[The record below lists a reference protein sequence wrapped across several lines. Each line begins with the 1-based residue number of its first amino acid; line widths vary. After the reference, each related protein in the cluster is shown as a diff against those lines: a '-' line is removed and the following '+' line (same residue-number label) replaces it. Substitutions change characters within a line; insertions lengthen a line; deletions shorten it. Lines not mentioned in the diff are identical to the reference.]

1 MFIKTS
7 IFKKLLKEAYKND
20 NLSVG
25 HSEKA
30 KVYYIVGGYWF
41 VAIQEQFFPNA
52 EKAALVEL
60 IGDLPRDEYVRI
72 HKNES
77 RQQLVPDEMKILLA
91 EKEPDEYL
99 EETNL
104 LIEEPKFGVISRLLT
119 NGSELTPINEGLYN
133 MIDESA
139 KTSDDMEIVGPYRI
153 EESGKIL
160 LWRNNTSLIG
170 LLPRGWDKDEDL
182 MEQKTILERT
192 FQGKW

>member
-7 IFKKLLKEAYKND
+7 IFKKLLKEANKND

-77 RQQLVPDEMKILLA
+77 Q
-91 EKEPDEYL
+91 
-99 EETNL
+99 
-104 LIEEPKFGVISRLLT
+104 
-119 NGSELTPINEGLYN
+119 
-133 MIDESA
+133 
-139 KTSDDMEIVGPYRI
+139 
-153 EESGKIL
+153 
-160 LWRNNTSLIG
+160 IG
-170 LLPRGWDKDEDL
+170 RAHV
-182 MEQKTILERT
+182 
-192 FQGKW
+192 

>member
-41 VAIQEQFFPNA
+41 VAVQEQFFPNA

-104 LIEEPKFGVISRLLT
+104 LIEEPKFGVISRLQMAL
-119 NGSELTPINEGLYN
+119 N
-133 MIDESA
+133 
-139 KTSDDMEIVGPYRI
+139 
-153 EESGKIL
+153 
-160 LWRNNTSLIG
+160 
-170 LLPRGWDKDEDL
+170 
-182 MEQKTILERT
+182 
-192 FQGKW
+192 

>member
-104 LIEEPKFGVISRLLT
+104 LIEEPKFEVISRLLT

-133 MIDESA
+133 MIDERDRKSTRLNSSHRHTSRMPSSA
-139 KTSDDMEIVGPYRI
+139 
-153 EESGKIL
+153 
-160 LWRNNTSLIG
+160 
-170 LLPRGWDKDEDL
+170 
-182 MEQKTILERT
+182 
-192 FQGKW
+192 

>member
-60 IGDLPRDEYVRI
+60 IGDCHGMNMSEYI
-72 HKNES
+72 KMSH
-77 RQQLVPDEMKILLA
+77 
-91 EKEPDEYL
+91 
-99 EETNL
+99 
-104 LIEEPKFGVISRLLT
+104 
-119 NGSELTPINEGLYN
+119 GSSWYQT
-133 MIDESA
+133 
-139 KTSDDMEIVGPYRI
+139 R
-153 EESGKIL
+153 
-160 LWRNNTSLIG
+160 
-170 LLPRGWDKDEDL
+170 
-182 MEQKTILERT
+182 
-192 FQGKW
+192 

>member
-41 VAIQEQFFPNA
+41 VAVQEQFFPNA

-77 RQQLVPDEMKILLA
+77 RQQLVPDEMKVLF
-91 EKEPDEYL
+91 
-99 EETNL
+99 
-104 LIEEPKFGVISRLLT
+104 EEPKFGVISRLLT

-139 KTSDDMEIVGPYRI
+139 KTSDDMEVEGPYRI

-170 LLPRGWDKDEDL
+170 LFPRGWDKDEDL

>member
-1 MFIKTS
+1 ML
-7 IFKKLLKEAYKND
+7 KKRLLL
-20 NLSVG
+20 NLLEICHG
-25 HSEKA
+25 
-30 KVYYIVGGYWF
+30 
-41 VAIQEQFFPNA
+41 
-52 EKAALVEL
+52 
-60 IGDLPRDEYVRI
+60 DEYVRI

-139 KTSDDMEIVGPYRI
+139 KTSDDMEIEGPYRI